1 MSYLDIAVSKN
12 LADVFF
18 EHRPKKLFGRGSD
31 HHRPKELHMCFW
43 SIQSHQKQ
51 GGMC

>member
-1 MSYLDIAVSKN
+1 MNIAISGTEFLLMFLLDIALSN
-12 LADVFF
+12 
-18 EHRPKKLFGRGSD
+18 LFGRGSD